1 MTVTAILV
9 NSSLIVLFFLG
20 SWFFSGFES
29 GMVSLNRHRLVHR
42 IRHGDKKAKA
52 LAAILRDTHRLLAT
66 TLVGNN
72 ICNVTLS
79 TLAAALAVAAAE
91 ALGFGGP
98 MAQTAATAAVAVLL
112 LIIGEFLPK
121 LWFTAR
127 PIERCR
133 PLLPVFL
140 VLRTVLYPLASL
152 CIVLTRL
159 VAGRKR
165 GEKRSPFVSRENLA
179 FLMRDSEAHGQI
191 SAFERMMVS
200 RVLDLQL
207 RRATQIMTPLSKM
220 VRVYE
225 SDNLATVQRV
235 FRQSRHRV
243 LPMFSDDGEQCLGV
257 LHLFD
262 LLRSRSK
269 DPVPFD
275 LRRPPVFVQRDVPAD
290 ELLPYMRVRN
300 TKVLIV
306 LNAAGKP
313 IGLVTQEDVLNA
325 VLDDELLRSSTDRR
339 AVQAPQLETTES

>member
-1 MTVTAILV
+1 MSATALLINLG
-9 NSSLIVLFFLG
+9 LIVLFFLG

-29 GMVSLNRHRLVHR
+29 GVVSLNRHRLVYR
-42 IRHGDKKAKA
+42 VRHGDRKAKA
-52 LAAILRDTHRLLAT
+52 LAALLRDTHRLLAPM
-66 TLVGNN
+66 LVGNN

-79 TLAAALAVAAAE
+79 TLAAALAVNAAG
-91 ALGFGGP
+91 ALGFGGTA
-98 MAQTAATAAVAVLL
+98 AQTAATATVATLL
-112 LIIGEFLPK
+112 LVIGEFLPK

-133 PLLPVFL
+133 ALLPVFL
-140 VLRTVLYPLASL
+140 VARTLLYPLASL
-152 CIVLTRL
+152 CILLTRL
-159 VAGRKR
+159 VAGRDR
-165 GEKRSPFVSRENLA
+165 GGKRSPFVSRENLA

-191 SAFERMMVS
+191 SAFERVMVS

-207 RRATQIMTPLSKM
+207 RRASQLMTPLAKM

-225 SDNLATVQRV
+225 SDNLATVLRV

-243 LPMFSDDGEQCLGV
+243 LPMFTDDGERCLGV

-275 LRRPPVFVQRDVPAD
+275 LRRPPVFVQRDIPAD

-306 LNAAGKP
+306 QSAAGKP

-339 AVQAPQLETTES
+339 ATHPQPVE

>member
-1 MTVTAILV
+1 MSGAAILV
-9 NSSLIVLFFLG
+9 NVALIVLFFLG

-42 IRHGDKKAKA
+42 IRHGDRKAKA

-79 TLAAALAVAAAE
+79 TLAAALAVTAAGAM
-91 ALGFGGP
+91 GFGGP
-98 MAQTAATAAVAVLL
+98 TAQAVATAAVAVLL
-112 LIIGEFLPK
+112 LVIGEYLPK

-127 PIERCR
+127 PIDRCR

-140 VLRTVLYPLASL
+140 VLRTLLYPLASL

-159 VAGRKR
+159 VAGRDR
-165 GEKRSPFVSRENLA
+165 TGKRSPFVSRENLA

-207 RRATQIMTPLSKM
+207 RRTSQVMTPLAKV

-243 LPMFSDDGEQCLGV
+243 LPVFSDDGERCLGV

-275 LRRPPVFVQRDVPAD
+275 LRRPPVFVQRDIPAD

-306 LNAAGKP
+306 HNAAGKP

-339 AVQAPQLETTES
+339 ACRPEAPEA

>member
-1 MTVTAILV
+1 MSVTALLTNIG
-9 NSSLIVLFFLG
+9 LIVLFFLG

-42 IRHGDKKAKA
+42 IRHGDRRAKA

-72 ICNVTLS
+72 VCNVTLS
-79 TLAAALAVAAAE
+79 TLAAALAVAVADAM
-91 ALGFGGP
+91 GFDASA
-98 MAQTAATAAVAVLL
+98 AQTAATATVAILL
-112 LIIGEFLPK
+112 LVIGEFLPK

-127 PIERCR
+127 PIDRCC

-140 VLRTVLYPLASL
+140 ALRTLLYPLASL
-152 CIVLTRL
+152 CILLTRL
-159 VAGRKR
+159 VAGRDR
-165 GEKRSPFVSRENLA
+165 GGKRSPFISRENLA

-207 RRATQIMTPLSKM
+207 RRATQIMTPLSKV

-225 SDNLATVQRV
+225 SDNLATVLRV

-243 LPMFSDDGEQCLGV
+243 LPLFSDDGERCLGM

-275 LRRPPVFVQRDVPAD
+275 LRRPPVFVQRDIPAD

-300 TKVLIV
+300 TKALIV
-306 LNAAGKP
+306 HSAAGKP

-339 AVQAPQLETTES
+339 AMQSQPAD